1 MTRPR
6 EPHIHSDEAGD
17 ESHPLIALV
26 HGAMD
31 RSAGL
36 LKLSR
41 RLDHEFRVLRYDR
54 RGYGRSNPHPGPF
67 TMPHQ
72 VDDLLAL
79 VGERPVVIVGH
90 SYGGNVALATAA
102 QRPDLVRGVVVY
114 ESPLSWFP
122 WWPKVT
128 ASSAAIEA
136 AHDTEHAAEVFM
148 RRLIGDAR
156 WDALPERTRVT
167 RRAEGAALVNELAD
181 LRANSP
187 WRAEQVTVPV
197 WAGVGEHASVH
208 QQRGMRELGELLPD
222 CTVVQLPGCHH
233 MANATHPDL
242 FRHLLIDPLIE
253 RIGGW

>member
-1 MTRPR
+1 MTRPH

-17 ESHPLIALV
+17 EQQPLIALV

-41 RLDHEFRVLRYDR
+41 RLDHEYRVLRYDR

-72 VDDLLAL
+72 VDDLLSL

-90 SYGGNVALATAA
+90 SYGGHVALATAA
-102 QRPDLVRGVVVY
+102 RRPDLVRGVVVY

-122 WWPKVT
+122 WWPKIT

-136 AHDTEHAAEVFM
+136 SHDTEHAAEVFM
-148 RRLIGDAR
+148 RRLIGDTR
-156 WDALPERTRVT
+156 WDALPERTRAT

-181 LRANSP
+181 LRANAP
-187 WRAEQVTVPV
+187 WQAEQITVPV
-197 WAGVGEHASVH
+197 WAGIGEHASKH
-208 QQRGMRELGELLPD
+208 QRRGMQELGEILPE
-222 CTVVQLPGCHH
+222 CTVAELPGCHH

-242 FRHLLIDPLIE
+242 FRHLLIDPLLE
-253 RIGGW
+253 RVSGW